1 MRGLQAGLAALAV
14 AACSAS
20 PHPMLAPDFTA
31 SCRAQTVQGRS
42 ASVQW
47 SEPADG
53 HRARLDSWCAGV
65 GPILFRDEVAH
76 NDESNVCV
84 HAASPAQELQKT
96 LLEDLS
102 VCERVDRAAW
112 RRRGGWS
119 RCQELVAAVFE
130 DQA

>member
-31 SCRAQTVQGRS
+31 SCRSAQTVQGRS

-65 GPILFRDEVAH
+65 GPILFRDEA
-76 NDESNVCV
+76 N
-84 HAASPAQELQKT
+84 Q
-96 LLEDLS
+96 
-102 VCERVDRAAW
+102 VDRDAPDLDELTPNDAAP
-112 RRRGGWS
+112 
-119 RCQELVAAVFE
+119 
-130 DQA
+130 